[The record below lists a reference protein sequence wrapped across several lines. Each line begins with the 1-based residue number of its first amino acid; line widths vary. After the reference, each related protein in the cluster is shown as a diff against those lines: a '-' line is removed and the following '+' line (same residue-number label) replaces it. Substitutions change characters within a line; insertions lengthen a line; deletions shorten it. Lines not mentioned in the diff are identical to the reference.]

1 MEKITR
7 FVPLGFFTIFAIGWF
22 ISDYESLEIINYTAL
37 VVTAL
42 LITQMFVNNKIAG
55 FAISVLA
62 IIFSVYMLGPVAAD
76 YKTFGNFSSGMLV
89 RGVLF
94 CIVIVLAIVHSYYYI
109 KHKKAAKSL

>member
-22 ISDYESLEIINYTAL
+22 VSDYESLDVINYTAL
-37 VVTAL
+37 GITAL
-42 LITQMFVNNKIAG
+42 LVTQMFVNNKIAG

-62 IIFSVYMLGPVAAD
+62 IIFSVYMLGPVATD
-76 YKTFGNFSSGMLV
+76 YKTFGNFSSGMVV

-94 CIVIVLAIVHSYYYI
+94 CIVIVLAVVNIYYYI
-109 KHKKAAKSL
+109 KYKKTAKPL

>member
-22 ISDYESLEIINYTAL
+22 ISDYESLDVINYTAL

-62 IIFSVYMLGPVAAD
+62 VIFSIYMLGPVAAD
-76 YKTFGNFSSGMLV
+76 YKTFGTFSNGMRV

-94 CIVIVLAIVHSYYYI
+94 CIVIVLAILHAYYYI
-109 KHKKAAKSL
+109 KYKNVAKPL